1 MAEITRISGKSPEK
15 VSFFHSFSYQFLAFR
30 NWVFVIRLCYEVSV
44 EAFGVCVLGFR
55 LISKEKSC
63 PSYGFTEFRN

>member
-1 MAEITRISGKSPEK
+1 M
-15 VSFFHSFSYQFLAFR
+15 
-30 NWVFVIRLCYEVSV
+30 IRLCYEVCV